1 MQTYEKN
8 RNSPMLNQAILE
20 LNGVFNVNQ
29 RSFQPSQPSTVEKPL
44 QQLATVNKE
53 YVSPILTT
61 EDFKRTMENYRKYVE
76 AYNIKALKEQ
86 ITIKTYNEKIA
97 KEIQKKPLQR
107 QEQMALIKFEK
118 MIAPLNI
125 WERNERV
132 EEFNRCNRPI
142 AEKYKT
148 HTVKYHTEQVFE
160 SILWHYNMQ
169 LYKKQGYRKNFD
181 IYIPGEL
188 PHIELHSGWITKAK
202 AKNVVRLP
210 ICKRTFRR
218 QRKRLE
224 EARILQDYVF
234 EGSARA
240 VKMRLNPEILSITD
254 NYTGKK
260 AVTGN
265 QQVTPNGRTELP
277 YNKVS
282 IRTLLNK
289 SKIKANVNKHSDI
302 RSSAKKGLTSHSFV
316 FYKNT
321 REQDVEEN
329 EAGAGKSLTLSDF
342 LRQKIE
348 EPGDLFEKL
357 AAHHYDKH
365 EPLDPKILEKEAFS
379 GTLDRDEYKELVLQ
393 DWFKTTAKLWKG
405 KTPYPGSWAK
415 AYNTWNREKFKTH
428 NGNSSNKHIIF
439 ERMPELRHRLTSVR
453 RYLRKN
459 PDFQLL
465 FPGDY
470 FDTTRTTAKEGGF
483 EYTFKSWKKRI
494 AYLESKKEEKTATVA
509 TAKRR
514 KKRLSDR
521 QKVDNHVKSYL
532 KGKIILDELFTKVD
546 QIGNPE
552 LSKNL
557 AGIVKKANLKF
568 QLKNH

>member
-8 RNSPMLNQAILE
+8 RNSPMLNKAILE

-29 RSFQPSQPSTVEKPL
+29 PPQQGTVEKPL
-44 QQLATVNKE
+44 QPSSTVNRE

-61 EDFKRTMENYRKYVE
+61 EDFKFTMENYRKYVE
-76 AYNIKALKEQ
+76 TYNIKVLKEQ
-86 ITIKTYNEKIA
+86 VAIETYNDNIA
-97 KEIQKKPLQR
+97 KGLQEKPLQP
-107 QEQMALIKFEK
+107 QEQMVLIKFYK
-118 MIAPLNI
+118 MITPLDI

-142 AEKYKT
+142 AEKEKIQ
-148 HTVKYHTEQVFE
+148 TVKYHTEQVFE

-169 LYKKQGYRKNFD
+169 LYKRQSFRKELA
-181 IYIPGEL
+181 IYIPGKL
-188 PHIELHSGWITKAK
+188 PHIELHSGWITSAK
-202 AKNVVRLP
+202 AKDIVRLP
-210 ICKRTFRR
+210 VCNKTFRR

-224 EARILQDYVF
+224 EAGILQDYIF
-234 EGSARA
+234 EGSARP
-240 VKMRLNPEILSITD
+240 VKMRINPEILSITD
-254 NYTGKK
+254 NYTGQKP
-260 AVTGN
+260 VSEN
-265 QQVTPNGRTELP
+265 QQVTPSGGTELP
-277 YNKVS
+277 DNKVS
-282 IRTLLNK
+282 IRTLLNN

-321 REQDVEEN
+321 REQGEEKN
-329 EAGAGKSLTLSDF
+329 EARAVKSLTLSDF

-348 EPGDLFEKL
+348 DPADFIEKL
-357 AAHHYDKH
+357 AAHHYDKYN
-365 EPLDPKILEKEAFS
+365 PLDPKILEKEAYA
-379 GTLDRDEYKELVLQ
+379 GTLDRDEYKDLVLQ

-405 KTPYPGSWAK
+405 KTPYSGSWAK
-415 AYNTWNREKFKTH
+415 AYNTWTREKFRTH

-439 ERMPELRHRLTSVR
+439 ERLPELHHRLKTVG
-453 RYLRKN
+453 RYLKKN
-459 PDFQLL
+459 PEFQLL

-483 EYTFKSWKKRI
+483 EYTVKSWKKHQ
-494 AYLESKKEEKTATVA
+494 AYLESKKEDKTKTVA
-509 TAKRR
+509 TAKKR

-521 QKVDNHVKSYL
+521 QKVDYHVKSYL
-532 KGKIILDELFTKVD
+532 KGKIILQELCTKVE

-557 AGIVKKANLKF
+557 AEIVRKANIKF
-568 QLKNH
+568 QLKNQ